1 MQDCSCLHGHGQ
13 PWCSI
18 FDSFLSGCVINALKI
33 NVLCL
38 CMIHTGASAELPLVT
53 NHTAIHYWA
62 VAPTST
68 EFRPRSCSPGI
79 SFGVDWHLQP
89 GLPGLLAQSLTSVDD
104 SFFSLCDPQEVF
116 SPWISPWISLL
127 ACLCRAGTDM
137 DVHASCQNVRTNG
150 LRQAICYISP
160 AKNKINNIYIYIFKI
175 NDLFPINLWQQH
187 RNLKHSI
194 RRTQAHWSRQQQQQ
208 Q

>member
-89 GLPGLLAQSLTSVDD
+89 GLPGLLAQSLTSADD
-104 SFFSLCDPQEVF
+104 SFSLFVTPKKCSVPEFPRGSAYWRVCVERGLTWTCMPVARTSEQM
-116 SPWISPWISLL
+116 
-127 ACLCRAGTDM
+127 ACA
-137 DVHASCQNVRTNG
+137 
-150 LRQAICYISP
+150 RQSVIYP
-160 AKNKINNIYIYIFKI
+160 LQKIK
-175 NDLFPINLWQQH
+175 
-187 RNLKHSI
+187 
-194 RRTQAHWSRQQQQQ
+194 
-208 Q
+208 